1 MGAAGTQEPGV
12 LTETSGGRGGVGA
25 VRRMAGAGMFQFPF
39 PADTGRSE
47 GPGGRPG
54 GGGGGEEEEEEEE
67 VEGRRRG
74 RRGPGPVA
82 PPAAP
87 PSASP
92 GGGAGGLGRARLR
105 GRDRGRRVSSAQSRR
120 RPQPAPEKGQ
130 PGGRLGACEARH
142 GGEADEPRG
151 PRRTAKG
158 AGLGRPWQ
166 PLHRLGLGGLQTTFP
181 RGPRVPRDGRGSASG
196 AVRRRE
202 SFLWYIRAVWMP
214 FRPFPS
220 SALSCWSSLGFC
232 RVRCCA
238 GTGARVCCSVR
249 SARSQGTEWISEEGV
264 AAGPSGEPAV
274 QPQSHRSPDL
284 RRLML
289 TRDFEWTRSGKELA
303 WSPVKPQGSK

>member
-1 MGAAGTQEPGV
+1 MGA
-12 LTETSGGRGGVGA
+12 
-25 VRRMAGAGMFQFPF
+25 
-39 PADTGRSE
+39 
-47 GPGGRPG
+47 PG
-54 GGGGGEEEEEEEE
+54 GGGDAGRTLGGATGRAGGREEEEVVVEEEEE
-67 VEGRRRG
+67 G

-87 PSASP
+87 PSGPAGAGRPVGAASASP

-158 AGLGRPWQ
+158 AGLERPWQ
-166 PLHRLGLGGLQTTFP
+166 PLDGLGLGGLQTTFP

-202 SFLWYIRAVWMP
+202 SFLWLYKSGLDSFSV
-214 FRPFPS
+214 FS
-220 SALSCWSSLGFC
+220 VLGAFLL
-232 RVRCCA
+232 VFS
-238 GTGARVCCSVR
+238 GLLLR
-249 SARSQGTEWISEEGV
+249 SMLCG
-264 AAGPSGEPAV
+264 
-274 QPQSHRSPDL
+274 HRSPGLLLCAVCAITGYGMDL
-284 RRLML
+284 GGGRRCWAFKRARGTSL
-289 TRDFEWTRSGKELA
+289 EPSV
-303 WSPVKPQGSK
+303 S